1 MVVLQLCLFC
11 LDFICVQAIFLFWS
25 DFTAR
30 WKGDLILKSI
40 KLFEGL
46 TSKEKESICSLPECR
61 TTHYYPGESIYSK
74 DKFERAI
81 GIVLKGDA
89 VVYTSSGDVPFHHI
103 GRNECFGIAM
113 LFCKE
118 NIYVSKIVASGE
130 CTVLFIPEQVILE
143 SIRKNQRFME
153 NYLCL
158 VSERIRYLNTLVDI
172 YSSPN
177 ITARLA
183 KYLLTHEKDLKLPV
197 SSSLT
202 ELSNILSI
210 GRASLYRS
218 LEELGSA
225 GAIEKTGKRIV
236 VSDTDVLSK
245 YANER

>member
-1 MVVLQLCLFC
+1 M
-11 LDFICVQAIFLFWS
+11 
-25 DFTAR
+25 
-30 WKGDLILKSI
+30 KSI

-46 TSKEKESICSLPECR
+46 TSKEKETICSQPECR

-81 GIVLKGDA
+81 GIVLEGDA
-89 VVYTSSGDVPFHHI
+89 VVYTNSGDVPFRHI

-118 NIYVSKIVASGE
+118 NTYVSKIVASGE
-130 CTVLFIPEQVILE
+130 CTVLFIPEQVVLE

-153 NYLCL
+153 NYLSL
-158 VSERIRYLNTLVDI
+158 LSEKVRYLNTLVEI

-177 ITARLA
+177 ITTRLA
-183 KYLLTHEKDLKLPV
+183 KYLLTHEKDLKLPA

-202 ELSNILSI
+202 ELSNTLSI

-218 LEELGSA
+218 LDELESV
-225 GAIEKTGKRIV
+225 GAIEKTGKKIV
-236 VSDTDVLSK
+236 VSDMDVLSK
-245 YANER
+245 YANGK

>member
-1 MVVLQLCLFC
+1 
-11 LDFICVQAIFLFWS
+11 
-25 DFTAR
+25 
-30 WKGDLILKSI
+30 
-40 KLFEGL
+40 
-46 TSKEKESICSLPECR
+46 
-61 TTHYYPGESIYSK
+61 
-74 DKFERAI
+74 
-81 GIVLKGDA
+81 
-89 VVYTSSGDVPFHHI
+89 
-103 GRNECFGIAM
+103 
-113 LFCKE
+113 
-118 NIYVSKIVASGE
+118 
-130 CTVLFIPEQVILE
+130 
-143 SIRKNQRFME
+143 ME

-218 LEELGSA
+218 LEELESA

>member
-1 MVVLQLCLFC
+1 MFG
-11 LDFICVQAIFLFWS
+11 
-25 DFTAR
+25 FTAQTER
-30 WKGDLILKSI
+30 RFDLKSI

-46 TSKEKESICSLPECR
+46 TSKEKETICSQPECR

-81 GIVLKGDA
+81 GIVLEGDA
-89 VVYTSSGDVPFHHI
+89 VVYTNSGYVPFRHI

-118 NIYVSKIVASGE
+118 NTYVSKIVASGE
-130 CTVLFIPEQVILE
+130 CTVLFIPEQVVLE

-153 NYLCL
+153 NYLSL
-158 VSERIRYLNTLVDI
+158 LSEKVRYLNTLVEI

-177 ITARLA
+177 ITTRLA
-183 KYLLTHEKDLKLPV
+183 KYLLTHEKDLKLPA

-202 ELSNILSI
+202 ELSNTLSI

-218 LEELGSA
+218 LDELESA
-225 GAIEKTGKRIV
+225 GAIEKTGKKIV
-236 VSDTDVLSK
+236 VSDMDVLSK
-245 YANER
+245 YANGK

>member
-1 MVVLQLCLFC
+1 MFVLQLCLFC

-153 NYLCL
+153 NYFCL

-218 LEELGSA
+218 LEELESA